1 MKKTI
6 IIAAALVA
14 MTACNKSI
22 IETSVAETGYG
33 YISLGVTADTEMVV
47 TKGITTTADL
57 EGYTITLENTDTQET
72 VWSVVYDGTNI
83 AADAWKQ
90 PAGNY
95 KVTVFDLAHKDE
107 ADAVAEVYELNEG
120 KGDKYIYG
128 EGTVTVVAGDTKPCT
143 VDCTVQNSKVTFAS
157 DALFRDVFTAASVTV
172 AEKEGSRSKKLTV
185 GDDHVE
191 GDAVYFEPVALT
203 WTLDATTALDGQTRR
218 YTGEFTA
225 QKGKYTQVTFST
237 GNTDGQISV
246 TITVDSEME
255 TVTLEPVQ
263 VDPFEGEVVTPQA

>member
-22 IETSVAETGYG
+22 IETSVPETGYG

-47 TKGITTTADL
+47 TKGIETTAAL
-57 EGYTITLENTDTQET
+57 EGYTITLENTDTQEE
-72 VWSVVYDGTNI
+72 VWSVVYNGTNI

-95 KVTVFDLAHKDE
+95 KVTVYDLAHKDDD
-107 ADAVAEVYELNEG
+107 DAVAGVYELNEG
-120 KGDKYIYG
+120 KGEKYIYG
-128 EGTVTVVAGDTKPCT
+128 EGTVAVVAGTTQTCT

-157 DALFRDVFTAASVTV
+157 DELFRDVFTAASVTV
-172 AEKEGSRSKKLTV
+172 VEKEGSRSKSPAV
-185 GDDHVE
+185 GETHVE
-191 GDAVYFEPVALT
+191 SDAIYFEPVALT
-203 WTLDATTALDGQTRR
+203 WTLDATTSLDGQTRR

-225 QKGKYTQVTFST
+225 QQGKYTQVTFST
-237 GNTDGQISV
+237 GNTDGQINV

-263 VDPFEGEVVTPQA
+263 VDPFEGEVVNPQE